1 MAEVSAGQV
10 GGVTTMSTGP
20 ILEGEMH
27 LSDDG
32 GNDGGG
38 DEGDDD
44 GQVAGIG
51 AISTAIFVGIK
62 KVYFGQIG
70 LSPNTRGWTLSLRHI
85 FL

>member
-27 LSDDG
+27 LIDDDG
-32 GNDGGG
+32 DDDGDDGGG

-44 GQVAGIG
+44 GQVAGIE
-51 AISTAIFVGIK
+51 AISTGRFFGVQIK
-62 KVYFGQIG
+62 FIW
-70 LSPNTRGWTLSLRHI
+70 SNRSLQ
-85 FL
+85 

>member
-27 LSDDG
+27 LSDDDG
-32 GNDGGG
+32 DDGDDGGG

-44 GQVAGIG
+44 G
-51 AISTAIFVGIK
+51 
-62 KVYFGQIG
+62 
-70 LSPNTRGWTLSLRHI
+70 WTLSL
-85 FL
+85 

>member
-27 LSDDG
+27 LSDDEDG
-32 GNDGGG
+32 DDGGG

-51 AISTAIFVGIK
+51 AISTGRIFGIK
-62 KVYFGQIG
+62 IKSLFWSNRS
-70 LSPNTRGWTLSLRHI
+70 LS
-85 FL
+85 

>member
-27 LSDDG
+27 LIDDDG
-32 GNDGGG
+32 DDDGDDGGG
-38 DEGDDD
+38 DEGNDD

-51 AISTAIFVGIK
+51 AISTGRFVGIK
-62 KVYFGQIG
+62 IKFIWSKNAVP
-70 LSPNTRGWTLSLRHI
+70 LH
-85 FL
+85 

>member
-10 GGVTTMSTGP
+10 GGVTTMSIGP

-27 LSDDG
+27 LSDDDG
-32 GNDGGG
+32 DDGSGEGDGGGG

-51 AISTAIFVGIK
+51 AISTGRIVGIK
-62 KVYFGQIG
+62 IKFILVK
-70 LSPNTRGWTLSLRHI
+70 
-85 FL
+85 

>member
-32 GNDGGG
+32 GDDGGG

-51 AISTAIFVGIK
+51 AISTGRIVGIK
-62 KVYFGQIG
+62 IKFILVK
-70 LSPNTRGWTLSLRHI
+70 
-85 FL
+85 

>member
-27 LSDDG
+27 LSDD
-32 GNDGGG
+32 DGDDDDGDGDDDGVG
-38 DEGDDD
+38 DEVDDD

-51 AISTAIFVGIK
+51 AISTGRFVGIK
-62 KVYFGQIG
+62 IKFIWSKNAVP
-70 LSPNTRGWTLSLRHI
+70 LH
-85 FL
+85 

>member
-32 GNDGGG
+32 DDG
-38 DEGDDD
+38 GDDD

-51 AISTAIFVGIK
+51 AISTGRIVGIK
-62 KVYFGQIG
+62 IKFILVK
-70 LSPNTRGWTLSLRHI
+70 
-85 FL
+85 